1 MSRVVKKKKK
11 KNPIQ
16 IYKHGSKIKSGISDF
31 VSLDRNSLCR
41 ASTLNLDRKD
51 FVKTSVEL

>member
-1 MSRVVKKKKK
+1 MSRVVKKKK